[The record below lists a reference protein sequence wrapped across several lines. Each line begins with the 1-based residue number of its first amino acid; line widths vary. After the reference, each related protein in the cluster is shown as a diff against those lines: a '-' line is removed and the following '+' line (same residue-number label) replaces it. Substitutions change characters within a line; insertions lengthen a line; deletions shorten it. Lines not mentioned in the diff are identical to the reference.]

1 MKHLTGLCLAISL
14 IVAGCEHGPNRPASY
29 NGHTPTPSGLTA
41 SFGGMTYEATDRL
54 ISASRPRVEAGASV
68 LVASLVNVD
77 NLEQSSTFG
86 RMVAE
91 QASGRLAQLGYMIR
105 EPKLRGSLAIKRR
118 TGELMLSRDL
128 MQLGRSQQAQA
139 VVTGTY
145 AVGGENI
152 YVNLRLI
159 ALGSGQIL
167 SAVDYLV
174 PIDRDVR
181 RMTLPEGQS
190 I

>member
-1 MKHLTGLCLAISL
+1 MRALVILAAAL
-14 IVAGCEHGPNRPASY
+14 LVTACAGQPRGPMASY
-29 NGHTPTPSGLTA
+29 NGYTPAPSALAA

-54 ISASRPRVEAGASV
+54 LAGSHQHIEDGSAL
-68 LVASLVNVD
+68 LVASLVSVD
-77 NLEQSSTFG
+77 NLEESSTFG

-91 QASGRLAQLGYMIR
+91 QASGRLAQLGYLVR
-105 EPKLRGSLAIKRR
+105 EPKLRGSLAIRQK

-128 MQLGRSQQAQA
+128 AQIGRSQQAQA
-139 VVTGTY
+139 AVTGTY
-145 AVGGENI
+145 AVGGKNI

-159 ALGSGQIL
+159 SLSTGQIL

-174 PIDRDVR
+174 PVDRDTR
-181 RMTLPEGQS
+181 RMTLPEGTR